1 MKSVLI
7 SVDFVY
13 KEDGTL
19 HPTELN
25 TSTKDDL
32 SIRFLNNSNFL
43 DLVPGY
49 FEHEKLN
56 TFMVDNGL
64 SKITTIAQNGFDRIF
79 KAFANYYGFEYELIV
94 VGANQ
99 ITIPDVEDKEDTLII
114 RIAYDTYA
122 LIDDLYA
129 RDNYEFHNLIKG
141 ESFANP
147 VTFTEN
153 SFDTITDFE
162 LSQDGKM
169 PNYLIK
175 ARTPGYIPYEYPKA
189 YRLDSVDEL
198 NGLKQNL
205 GHNEFITRFEFN
217 NQSSLVDNRTH
228 HLRTMSLLYGS
239 NLDVLD
245 LIYYKSLNYVST
257 KNELLIYESEIDSS
271 KRLHDLF
278 LSKYYPTWYSKTGL
292 NYHADSSDCVLK
304 PDDTVVPFTHLQP
317 GDSVKS
323 IFFNSQ
329 FSLGEKQD
337 YSIFENPIIGT
348 SQIGGLSLV
357 RKGLFINI
365 TARHETHGTF
375 TWYDGAGNTYIIR
388 KPNQLDNTVLWTKA
402 GVIEIGDEIM
412 VYDNSIQQVKPFI
425 VEEISFEI
433 KDLNLYLISL
443 NPKPEFLVQLNES
456 NTDLYLIQ
464 HNACVGYLCY
474 VGFGNVCGYGNCTD
488 CGKNSPNCANCGG
501 GATSY
506 CPVP

>member
-32 SIRFLNNSNFL
+32 SIRLLNNSNFL

-49 FEHEKLN
+49 FEHEKLH

-64 SKITTIAQNGFDRIF
+64 SKITTIAQGGFDRIF

-245 LIYYKSLNYVST
+245 LVYYKSLNYVST
-257 KNELLIYESEIDSS
+257 QNELLIYESEIDSS
-271 KRLHDLF
+271 KRLNDLF

-365 TARHETHGTF
+365 TARNETHGTF

-474 VGFGNVCGYGNCTD
+474 VGFYNRCAYGNCTD
-488 CGKNSPNCANCGG
+488 CGKNAPNCANCGG